1 MNPPSIRALV
11 IESNQDA
18 LNASKET
25 VLRDVTT
32 DFRTYET
39 GGSFALCI
47 DCIVEGNDVPA
58 DIAAVFQDIIRAST
72 KAALA
77 VDSFLFLKV
86 RAAYYSLLP
95 ALDLPGYANIT
106 FTTQTPVPAHWRG
119 LTTVVVLATVNLI
132 IAWAIIVYYVIHGK
146 QAGFLKGSAGFGV
159 AMLRLIL
166 PDQSALPSNY
176 CAHDIERGILH
187 MDPLTALG
195 VAANVVQFVDF
206 ASKLIGKSK
215 EVYNSASGASEDTTT
230 REIIARDI
238 ARIGKSIVAPQGC
251 SETLKELIGE
261 SDRISQELLTALGK
275 LRIKGH
281 KTKWKTF
288 VVAIRGVWSE
298 DEVEAMGT
306 RLGKLQTQIT
316 THLQVLIS
324 EEIAKISVALDR
336 LRNVDITLGLKQA
349 VERRAFKE
357 QLVQSVENVIRK
369 KLDEVH
375 RSERA
380 VPQLASHINI
390 DKVMELSSTMSR
402 FREEL
407 REVEA
412 KISNATATYRVLE
425 ALYFDNIWARH
436 DRIATAQSDT
446 FTWIFKGVCPE
457 NDKPIEYVK
466 WLRENHDI
474 FWIHGK
480 PGSGKSTLMK
490 FLIHHPSTTTH
501 LREWAKSTKLVVGSF
516 FFWNSGTQLQKSQVG
531 LLRSLLFEILR
542 QLPDLLS
549 GVYEAIIGDWHES
562 QPASMSA
569 PSHSTEVSWSLQN
582 LLKAFKYLQSREIA
596 AKFCFFIDG
605 LDEYREEYNH
615 DPRDLI
621 KVLHNLVKSPNI
633 KLCLSSRSW
642 AIFMDAFGSDLNTTV
657 KLEDLTRKDIR
668 RFVTDSFNAHEQF
681 HQLSLMN
688 PLYAELVEE
697 VVRKAQGVFLWVFLV
712 VRDLL
717 DGLTYNDTI
726 KIMRQRLDRFPED
739 LDTYFRHIFDSIHKV
754 YRAQTARTF
763 QIAMSREEPL
773 PLLYYS
779 LVDDVEED
787 NGLDRNTAV
796 RLGNEQIET
805 KLAVMWRRLEGRSK
819 GLLEVVVVSHTENK
833 PPAGIGCFVDF
844 LHRTVR
850 DFLLHTPDIQDELM
864 KNLQNNYQTWVLLCR
879 ATSILMKNW
888 HEHDKVA
895 GIEQLFYFARLAVV
909 DSGDENIVDDVL
921 FQVFPATKLGVLN
934 NERINQGAGFFDIF
948 LASRYGLTSYVIR
961 NLPARLKL
969 MEEAPLDDRKKKM
982 ESILGKVLH
991 NALNSEDNY
1000 CKLSLELV
1008 EYLVSLG
1015 SSPNYLWTDQNK
1027 ATDATIFYRFL
1038 SRIEK
1043 PRDIIRKYYTTDD
1056 AEWILSHAK
1065 ETPARPQHT
1074 DIKDSVA
1081 QQKGDSVNS
1090 QAIDG
1095 HKPHHAHATVDNRQN
1110 GTYFPQSQI
1119 VTSSNLKGSHNKQYA
1134 VRVDN
1139 VRRQAIMDDSG
1150 KLLNGLADSLSKANN
1165 VTVVNVAWLGE
1176 KGILSRQA
1184 YGSVVVYVGSS
1195 DDVSQLLSCRMFH
1208 VNGGHGN
1215 TRAFKVRPAS
1225 IQCYNCQRQGH
1236 KAVNCRNVQYTIF
1249 VVKIDTNNCDD
1260 KDFDGEGDVSWEPL
1274 RQDAT
1279 VTGAKALGFLDG
1291 PDISTWEIPQGS
1303 KKLHAQARISVIV
1316 GLEARRGTRVSLAD
1330 DNVRLLGWVVTMS
1343 SLNEGNPWLDLYG
1356 TLWMV
1361 DDRLFIA
1368 CEHDGIRYCFFA
1380 PLPISVPRIAPLDIV
1395 IMVDELLEMYNQR
1408 HFEYT
1413 IDEVMLFVRFPD
1425 GHTVSGDSPEGIENY
1440 TFSGMGIWYRSTVT
1454 EPIYLRSQHGWLGVI
1469 ITFVTMS
1476 SQQLAINPPQRRER
1490 IRGVLFTLDNRLFII
1505 FLNGEDT
1512 LYAFCG
1518 TIPAGTRAIAR
1529 AEAVV
1534 FLHRGV
1540 ADLYRQ
1546 QCYNAIRIGDMVA
1559 IGFLNDDGVIA
1570 STRQN
1575 LPHAFTDEFA
1585 GMGVWIR
1592 GQQNRNRT
1600 QTTMASAPLP
1610 LDPRLGEQVELRVNL
1625 EGCISFGSDGRFN
1638 IRRITYGTMCYGFVG
1653 IISDAFRPM
1662 NPATAVVMVHQG
1674 VETLYKQNFY
1684 KISIDG
1690 QGRISIRFLDGDTLT
1705 ANGAQPGAPVDEY
1718 QGIGVWVRRPLDV
1731 VLNRP
1736 LPLEERQPSQ
1746 PDSTGALPFPHF
1758 DNIL

>member
-1 MNPPSIRALV
+1 
-11 IESNQDA
+11 
-18 LNASKET
+18 
-25 VLRDVTT
+25 
-32 DFRTYET
+32 
-39 GGSFALCI
+39 
-47 DCIVEGNDVPA
+47 
-58 DIAAVFQDIIRAST
+58 
-72 KAALA
+72 
-77 VDSFLFLKV
+77 
-86 RAAYYSLLP
+86 
-95 ALDLPGYANIT
+95 
-106 FTTQTPVPAHWRG
+106 
-119 LTTVVVLATVNLI
+119 
-132 IAWAIIVYYVIHGK
+132 
-146 QAGFLKGSAGFGV
+146 
-159 AMLRLIL
+159 
-166 PDQSALPSNY
+166 
-176 CAHDIERGILH
+176 

-306 RLGKLQTQIT
+306 RLGKLQTEIT

-390 DKVMELSSTMSR
+390 DKVTELSSTMSR

-425 ALYFDNIWARH
+425 TLYFDNIWARH
-436 DRIATAQSDT
+436 DRIATAHSDT

-466 WLRENHDI
+466 WLRENHDV

-697 VVRKAQGVFLWVFLV
+697 VVRKTQGVFLWVFLV

-726 KIMRQRLDRFPED
+726 KIIRQRLDRFPED

-864 KNLQNNYQTWVLLCR
+864 KSLQNNYQTWVLLCR

-921 FQVFPATKLGVLN
+921 SQVFPATKLGELH
-934 NERINQGAGFFDIF
+934 NERINKGAGFFDIF
-948 LASRYGLTSYVIR
+948 LASRYGLISYVKR
-961 NLPARLKL
+961 NLPARLEL
-969 MEEAPLDDRKKKM
+969 VDEAPLDDRKKKM

-991 NALNSEDNY
+991 YALTSEDSY

-1008 EYLVSLG
+1008 KYLVSLG

-1043 PRDIIRKYYTTDD
+1043 HEILHKEPSVLEIVKTLVAHGGELGTGELPSTATLTYSKNKYIPRKSSCSKLLARDIIRKYYAADE
-1056 AEWILSHAK
+1056 AEWIFSHAK
-1065 ETPARPQHT
+1065 ETPARPQHR
-1074 DIKDSVA
+1074 DIKDSIA
-1081 QQKGDSVNS
+1081 QQKGDNVNS
-1090 QAIDG
+1090 QANDG
-1095 HKPHHAHATVDNRQN
+1095 PKPHHAHAGVNRQN

-1119 VTSSNLKGSHNKQYA
+1119 STCSGLKGSHNKQYA

-1150 KLLNGLADSLSKANN
+1150 KLLNGLADSLSKENN

-1195 DDVSQLLSCRMFH
+1195 DDVSQLLSCRRFH
-1208 VNGGHGN
+1208 VNGGYGT
-1215 TRAFKVRPAS
+1215 TRAFKARPAS

-1236 KAVNCRNVQYTIF
+1236 KAVNCRNVQF
-1249 VVKIDTNNCDD
+1249 VMVPTP
-1260 KDFDGEGDVSWEPL
+1260 PL
-1274 RQDAT
+1274 VETARSNGYIVT
-1279 VTGAKALGFLDG
+1279 V
-1291 PDISTWEIPQGS
+1291 
-1303 KKLHAQARISVIV
+1303 R
-1316 GLEARRGTRVSLAD
+1316 
-1330 DNVRLLGWVVTMS
+1330 
-1343 SLNEGNPWLDLYG
+1343 
-1356 TLWMV
+1356 
-1361 DDRLFIA
+1361 
-1368 CEHDGIRYCFFA
+1368 
-1380 PLPISVPRIAPLDIV
+1380 
-1395 IMVDELLEMYNQR
+1395 
-1408 HFEYT
+1408 
-1413 IDEVMLFVRFPD
+1413 
-1425 GHTVSGDSPEGIENY
+1425 
-1440 TFSGMGIWYRSTVT
+1440 
-1454 EPIYLRSQHGWLGVI
+1454 
-1469 ITFVTMS
+1469 
-1476 SQQLAINPPQRRER
+1476 
-1490 IRGVLFTLDNRLFII
+1490 
-1505 FLNGEDT
+1505 
-1512 LYAFCG
+1512 
-1518 TIPAGTRAIAR
+1518 
-1529 AEAVV
+1529 
-1534 FLHRGV
+1534 
-1540 ADLYRQ
+1540 
-1546 QCYNAIRIGDMVA
+1546 
-1559 IGFLNDDGVIA
+1559 
-1570 STRQN
+1570 
-1575 LPHAFTDEFA
+1575 
-1585 GMGVWIR
+1585 WIR
-1592 GQQNRNRT
+1592 GWNNL
-1600 QTTMASAPLP
+1600 APG
-1610 LDPRLGEQVELRVNL
+1610 DRLIKEISL
-1625 EGCISFGSDGRFN
+1625 ESL
-1638 IRRITYGTMCYGFVG
+1638 M
-1653 IISDAFRPM
+1653 
-1662 NPATAVVMVHQG
+1662 
-1674 VETLYKQNFY
+1674 
-1684 KISIDG
+1684 
-1690 QGRISIRFLDGDTLT
+1690 
-1705 ANGAQPGAPVDEY
+1705 
-1718 QGIGVWVRRPLDV
+1718 
-1731 VLNRP
+1731 
-1736 LPLEERQPSQ
+1736 
-1746 PDSTGALPFPHF
+1746 
-1758 DNIL
+1758 